1 MNTQIFILFFFIFFI
16 LTSSSPNCNEDPEF
30 ENGATTLKVYHIS
43 SPCSTFHNN
52 PSSLSWEQSVLQLQA
67 KDQARVLYLSSLVAK
82 KSVVPIASGRQVIQS
97 PTYVLRAKIGTPAQ
111 TMMVALDTSN
121 DAAWFPCKGCVGCSS
136 SSSSSS
142 VFDSS
147 ASSSFMAVACQA
159 PACKQVPNPTCGG
172 GACVFNMTYGGSS
185 LSANL
190 STDTITL
197 AADSVPGY
205 TFGCIQKATGS
216 SIPPQGL
223 LGLGRGPLSFLSQ
236 TQSLYQSTFSYC
248 LPSFKSGNFSGSLKL
263 GPVGQPK
270 KIKFT
275 PLLKNPRRSSLYYVN
290 LNGVRVGKKVVEIP
304 ASALAFDAATGAG
317 TIIDSANPIFF
328 NRHGVHEASDPSLHG
343 SPRRVPEA
351 RGSKRHRDVTR
362 RFRHMLLDP
371 DRGPHDHAPLRR
383 DERDP
388 AGGQHP
394 DPQHR
399 REHVVPGHGGGAGQR
414 QLGGQRHSQHAAAEP
429 PRLLRRGQLEGRRV
443 T

>member
-159 PACKQVPNPTCGG
+159 PACKQGG

-317 TIIDSANPIFF
+317 TIIDS
-328 NRHGVHEASDPSLHG
+328 
-343 SPRRVPEA
+343 
-351 RGSKRHRDVTR
+351 VT
-362 RFRHMLLDP
+362 P
-371 DRGPHDHAPLRR
+371 AYTAVR
-383 DERDP
+383 DEFRKRVGP
-388 AGGQHP
+388 NAT
-394 DPQHR
+394 
-399 REHVVPGHGGGAGQR
+399 VTS
-414 QLGGQRHSQHAAAEP
+414 LGGFDTCYSTPIVAPTITLLFAGMNVTLPEDNILIHSTAGSTSCLAMAAAP
-429 PRLLRRGQLEGRRV
+429 DNVNSVVNVIANMQQQNHRV
-443 T
+443 FFDVANSRVGVSREQCT

>member
-223 LGLGRGPLSFLSQ
+223 LGLGRGPL
-236 TQSLYQSTFSYC
+236 
-248 LPSFKSGNFSGSLKL
+248 L

-317 TIIDSANPIFF
+317 TIIDSGTVFT
-328 NRHGVHEASDPSLHG
+328 RL
-343 SPRRVPEA
+343 
-351 RGSKRHRDVTR
+351 VT
-362 RFRHMLLDP
+362 P
-371 DRGPHDHAPLRR
+371 AYTAVR
-383 DERDP
+383 DEFRKRVGP
-388 AGGQHP
+388 NAT
-394 DPQHR
+394 
-399 REHVVPGHGGGAGQR
+399 VTS
-414 QLGGQRHSQHAAAEP
+414 LGGFDTCYSTPIVAPTITLLFAGMNVTLPEDNILIHSTAGSTSCLAMAAAP
-429 PRLLRRGQLEGRRV
+429 DNVNSVVNVIANMQQQNHRV
-443 T
+443 FFDVANSRVGVSREQCT

>member
-216 SIPPQGL
+216 SIPP
-223 LGLGRGPLSFLSQ
+223 
-236 TQSLYQSTFSYC
+236 
-248 LPSFKSGNFSGSLKL
+248 FKSGNFSGSLKL

-317 TIIDSANPIFF
+317 TIIDSGTVFT
-328 NRHGVHEASDPSLHG
+328 RL
-343 SPRRVPEA
+343 
-351 RGSKRHRDVTR
+351 VT
-362 RFRHMLLDP
+362 P
-371 DRGPHDHAPLRR
+371 AYTAVR
-383 DERDP
+383 DEFRKRVGP
-388 AGGQHP
+388 NAT
-394 DPQHR
+394 
-399 REHVVPGHGGGAGQR
+399 VTS
-414 QLGGQRHSQHAAAEP
+414 LGGFDTCYSTPIVAPTITLLFAGMNVTLPEDNILIHSTAGSTSCLAMAAAP
-429 PRLLRRGQLEGRRV
+429 DNVNSVVNVIANMQQQNHRV
-443 T
+443 FFDVANSRVGVSREQCT

>member
-1 MNTQIFILFFFIFFI
+1 MNTQIFILFFFIFFIFFI

-43 SPCSTFHNN
+43 SPCSTFHN

-223 LGLGRGPLSFLSQ
+223 LGLGRGPL
-236 TQSLYQSTFSYC
+236 
-248 LPSFKSGNFSGSLKL
+248 L

-317 TIIDSANPIFF
+317 TIIDSGTVFT
-328 NRHGVHEASDPSLHG
+328 RL
-343 SPRRVPEA
+343 
-351 RGSKRHRDVTR
+351 VT
-362 RFRHMLLDP
+362 P
-371 DRGPHDHAPLRR
+371 AYTAVR
-383 DERDP
+383 DEFRKRVGP
-388 AGGQHP
+388 NAT
-394 DPQHR
+394 
-399 REHVVPGHGGGAGQR
+399 VTS
-414 QLGGQRHSQHAAAEP
+414 LGGFDTCYSTPIVAPTITLLFAGMNVTLPEDNILIHSTAGSTSCLAMAAAP
-429 PRLLRRGQLEGRRV
+429 DNVNSVVNVIANMQQQNHRV
-443 T
+443 FFDVANSRVGVSREKCT